1 MGLTAASSSADE
13 LTVGDFSSSNL
24 ESWRE
29 KSFLGKTD
37 YSLVKLQDAFVLR
50 AESRSSASG
59 LFRKI
64 KVDLN
69 KYPYLNWRWRIE
81 QRLTTSNERVK
92 SGDDYAARIYVTID
106 GGLLPWRTMAVNYVW
121 ANRAEKYDIW
131 PSAFAGKN
139 SMMAALRNYQD
150 LTATWYHEKRN
161 VLEDSKEMLGKDITA
176 IDGIAIMTDTDNN
189 QDFTTA
195 YYGDIYFSA
204 N

>member
-92 SGDDYAARIYVTID
+92 SGDDYAARIYVIID

-121 ANRAEKYDIW
+121 ANRAEKHDIW